1 YQIPALARK
10 GMGLIVSPLIA
21 LMVDQVA
28 ALRQA
33 GVRAEALNSDLS
45 PEERRALWQAMR
57 SGNVD
62 ILYAAPETLLKPE
75 VLEALQSIDLSL
87 IAVDE
92 AHCLSQWGHD
102 FRPPYRQLD
111 LLIERF
117 PNTPRMA

>member
-1 YQIPALARK
+1 
-10 GMGLIVSPLIA
+10 
-21 LMVDQVA
+21 
-28 ALRQA
+28 
-33 GVRAEALNSDLS
+33 
-45 PEERRALWQAMR
+45 
-57 SGNVD
+57 
-62 ILYAAPETLLKPE
+62 TLLKPE

-117 PNTPRMA
+117 PNTPRMALTATADEPTRAEILGHLVIKADDAFIAGFDRPN